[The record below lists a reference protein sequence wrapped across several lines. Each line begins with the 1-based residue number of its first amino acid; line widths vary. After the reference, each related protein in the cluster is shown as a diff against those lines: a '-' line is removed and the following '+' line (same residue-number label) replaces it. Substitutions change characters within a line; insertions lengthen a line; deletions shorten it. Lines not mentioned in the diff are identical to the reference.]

1 MSSAGDRRGKH
12 RPQGN
17 CVQRVHNLQR
27 NGFLNNYGNKL
38 ANITS
43 AAEKVVKVSKLAGS
57 SAGLAFRR
65 VQEED
70 VHLGVSQWKPGV
82 WIITLLREEYGV
94 RRTHVYMKPWRPS
107 MFSCWSEHLPAEG
120 PGQPQERLRN
130 VDAQRKGRSLHLS
143 EPSS

>member
-1 MSSAGDRRGKH
+1 MGGEHHLLGELYVMLVLYTTGATGQVVTHGLSNQRQLHKPLANSYSVSSAGDRRGKH

-70 VHLGVSQWKPGV
+70 VHLGVSQWKP
-82 WIITLLREEYGV
+82 
-94 RRTHVYMKPWRPS
+94 
-107 MFSCWSEHLPAEG
+107 
-120 PGQPQERLRN
+120 
-130 VDAQRKGRSLHLS
+130 
-143 EPSS
+143 